1 MTNQLHLKSYMM
13 FAKWS
18 SFCNIKERTHIAY
31 QYFVGYE
38 IINPGC
44 GANYVGK
51 TKKKLICVEHEQSNQ
66 YRFVK
71 NHLEQ

>member
-1 MTNQLHLKSYMM
+1 MM

-38 IINPGC
+38 IIYPGC

-51 TKKKLICVEHEQSNQ
+51 TKKKTYMC
-66 YRFVK
+66 
-71 NHLEQ
+71 

>member
-38 IINPGC
+38 ILYPGC

-51 TKKKLICVEHEQSNQ
+51 TKKNLYVLNTNGVINTG
-66 YRFVK
+66 
-71 NHLEQ
+71 L